1 VRLPGLALALVLVYA
16 IPAAGHG
23 GGDPSYRSTVTSV
36 TPANA
41 ARVQVLGRDDR
52 LELTRTG
59 DQELIVTG
67 YEGEPYLR
75 FADDGVYV
83 NERSPA
89 TYLNDDRFG
98 NVPIPDEADP
108 AAAPAW
114 SRVAR
119 SSSYEWHDHRIHW
132 MGKTRPAAVRRDPG
146 REQRVFD
153 WSVPILIAG
162 TPGRIDGHLDYVPV
176 AANPWPVRFVGASI
190 GALLL
195 AGLGAVLVPRLRRR
209 RPNTTA

>member
-1 VRLPGLALALVLVYA
+1 VRRLGLALALVLVYA

-23 GGDPSYRSTVTSV
+23 GGDPSYRSTVISV
-36 TPANA
+36 TPENTAEA
-41 ARVQVLGRDDR
+41 VVLGRDDR
-52 LELTRTG
+52 LQLTRTG
-59 DQELIVTG
+59 RAELIVRG

-83 NERSPA
+83 NEHSPA
-89 TYLNDDRFG
+89 RYLNDDRFG

-108 AAAPAW
+108 RAAPVW
-114 SRVAR
+114 TRVAR
-119 SSSYEWHDHRIHW
+119 SGTYEWHDHRIHW

-153 WSVPILIAG
+153 WAVPITAG
-162 TPGRIDGHLDYVPV
+162 AVSGRISGHLDYVPV
-176 AANPWPVRFVGASI
+176 ANDPWPARFVGASV

-195 AGLGAVLVPRLRRR
+195 AGLGALLVPRLRRR
-209 RPNTTA
+209 THVPAA